1 MKLLKF
7 IGQLV
12 NKSSITILFISIVFL
27 VYVLLMKYIDHSTRS
42 IIILI
47 PVLALCKVIFFT
59 FFTFRKMQA
68 LMNRLAG
75 MSEVLLIFALL
86 VVLMSF
92 SFATD
97 FSCLAEFDRQS
108 FKGISDNTNMSSW
121 KRLFDYFYLSVVTF
135 TSLGYG
141 DIVPL
146 SIPAKLLVMMEVGL
160 SFLLGIFGLS
170 NIKLI
175 QHKISN
181 TIQ

>member
-75 MSEVLLIFALL
+75 ISEVLLIFAL
-86 VVLMSF
+86 
-92 SFATD
+92 
-97 FSCLAEFDRQS
+97 
-108 FKGISDNTNMSSW
+108 
-121 KRLFDYFYLSVVTF
+121 
-135 TSLGYG
+135 
-141 DIVPL
+141 
-146 SIPAKLLVMMEVGL
+146 
-160 SFLLGIFGLS
+160 
-170 NIKLI
+170 
-175 QHKISN
+175 
-181 TIQ
+181 

>member
-1 MKLLKF
+1 
-7 IGQLV
+7 
-12 NKSSITILFISIVFL
+12 
-27 VYVLLMKYIDHSTRS
+27 
-42 IIILI
+42 
-47 PVLALCKVIFFT
+47 
-59 FFTFRKMQA
+59 
-68 LMNRLAG
+68 MNRLAG
-75 MSEVLLIFALL
+75 ISEVLLIFALL